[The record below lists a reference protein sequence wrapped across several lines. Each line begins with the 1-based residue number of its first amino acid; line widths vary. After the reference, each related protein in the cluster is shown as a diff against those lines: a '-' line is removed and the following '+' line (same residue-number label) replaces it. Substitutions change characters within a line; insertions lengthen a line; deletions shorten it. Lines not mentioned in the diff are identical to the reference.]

1 MVQPNSLLA
10 RIFPFLIWARQI
22 TPTSLRADAL
32 AGLTGAIIVLPQG
45 VAYALIAGMPPEYGL
60 YAAIVPAIIAALFG
74 SSWHLISGPTAAL
87 SIVVFTTISPLAQAG
102 TAEFVGL
109 ALTLTL
115 MAGLFQLALALA
127 RMGTLVNFVSH
138 SVVVGFTSG
147 AAIIIATSQLKNV
160 LNLPVASSG
169 DFIGNWLALYYNI
182 LFVHMPSLIVGAV
195 TLAVVIG
202 IKRWR
207 RGWPNMLIA
216 MVVGSLVTIALQAS
230 GWQSAQDIRLVGE
243 IPASLP
249 PFSIPP
255 IDSQIIRDLA
265 PGAMALGLLGLV
277 EAVSIARSVATRS
290 GQRIRGNQEFRG
302 QALSN
307 IIGSF
312 TSSYAASGSFTR
324 TGVNYEAGA
333 TSPLAAVF
341 AALALGAIILV
352 FAPFA
357 AYITLPSMA
366 AILLVVSWNLID
378 WHHIEVIFRAGRNEH
393 MVFVV
398 TFFATLLLP
407 MEFAIYLGVLL
418 SLVLYLRRTSK
429 PTMMPMAS
437 KENSNL
443 LIAADRSA
451 LPECNQLKILRV
463 DGSLFFGAVD
473 YVQARLLESEQKH
486 ILVIASGINFIDL
499 SGTELLANE
508 AKRLRAAGGGLYLCN
523 LKGKVIK
530 PIIRNGH
537 LKMIGKSN
545 IFANKSIALQRLQG
559 RLDGHVCPGCEQR
572 QMAFSPPMPAIAE
585 AEEAVQ
591 EQQAQAAEQE
601 VEVPNQGTTA
611 AAT

>member
-1 MVQPNSLLA
+1 MPNHHSLLA
-10 RIFPFLIWARQI
+10 RIFPFLVWAQQI
-22 TPTSLRADAL
+22 SPASLRADAL

-60 YAAIVPAIIAALFG
+60 YAAIIPTVIAALFG

-87 SIVVFTTISPLAQAG
+87 SIVVFTTISPLAEPGSQQ
-102 TAEFVGL
+102 FIGL
-109 ALTLTL
+109 VLTLTL

-138 SVVVGFTSG
+138 AVVVGFTSG
-147 AAIIIATSQLKNV
+147 AAVVIATSQLKNV
-160 LNLPVASSG
+160 LNLPVANSG
-169 DFIGNWLALYYNI
+169 DFVGNWVSLYYNVLHTHI
-182 LFVHMPSLIVGAV
+182 PSLLVGAI
-195 TLAVVIG
+195 TLTTVIA
-202 IKRWR
+202 IR
-207 RGWPNMLIA
+207 RYRPNWPNMLLA
-216 MVVGSLVTIALQAS
+216 MAVGSIVAVALQAS
-230 GWQSAQDIRLVGE
+230 GWEAAQNVRLVGE

-249 PFSIPP
+249 PFSMPP

-290 GQRIRGNQEFRG
+290 GQRIRGNQELRG

-307 IIGSF
+307 IVGSF
-312 TSSYAASGSFTR
+312 MSSYAASGSFTR
-324 TGVNYEAGA
+324 TGVNYETGA
-333 TSPLAAVF
+333 TSPLAAIF
-341 AALALGAIILV
+341 AALALAVIILL
-352 FAPFA
+352 FAPLA

-366 AILLVVSWNLID
+366 AILLVVAWNLVD

-429 PTMMPMAS
+429 PAMTAMAS
-437 KENSNL
+437 KDNSNL

-451 LPECNQLKILRV
+451 LPECDNLKIIRI
-463 DGSLFFGAVD
+463 DGSLFFGAID
-473 YVQARLLESEQKH
+473 YVQTRLLAAQQKH
-486 ILVIASGINFIDL
+486 ILIIASGINFIDL
-499 SGTELLANE
+499 SGTELLAKE

-537 LKMIGKSN
+537 LQAIGKPN
-545 IFANKSIALQRLQG
+545 IFANKSVALQRLQG
-559 RLDGHVCPGCEQR
+559 RFADHVCPGCQQR
-572 QMAFSPPMPAIAE
+572 QLAFSPPVPEVAAAEMPA
-585 AEEAVQ
+585 
-591 EQQAQAAEQE
+591 
-601 VEVPNQGTTA
+601 PD
-611 AAT
+611 